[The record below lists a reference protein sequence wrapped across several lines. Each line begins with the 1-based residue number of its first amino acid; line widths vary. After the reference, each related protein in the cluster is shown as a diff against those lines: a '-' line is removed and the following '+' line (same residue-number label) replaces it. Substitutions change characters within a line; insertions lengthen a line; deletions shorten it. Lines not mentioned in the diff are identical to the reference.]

1 MKIAVLGDE
10 DTATL
15 FQMVGAES
23 YAAHKQYKDT
33 FHDLVSRDDIA
44 VLIVTEKI
52 ADSLIDEITAV
63 KLQKDLPVIVVIP
76 DKKGKIK
83 GREDSIGRL
92 IKRAV
97 GVEIEK

>member
-1 MKIAVLGDE
+1 MKIAVLGDA

-15 FQMVGAES
+15 FQMLGAEC
-23 YAAHKQYKDT
+23 YVAHEQYKDT
-33 FHDLVSRDDIA
+33 FHDLVLRDDIA
-44 VLIVTEKI
+44 VLIVTESV
-52 ADSLIDEITAV
+52 ADALIDEITAI
-63 KLQKDLPVIVVIP
+63 KLQKDLPVIVVVP